1 MINNTNNYIKTN
13 VPGLVI
19 DPSSG
24 AVLNVDNGKLDE
36 YKKKRKFQENLLKSV
51 SRVDKLEKEMSEIKE
66 LLKLIASK
74 VS

>member
-1 MINNTNNYIKTN
+1 MTNNTNNYIKTN